1 MYFALVCFFGT
12 CILLC
17 FLLFGHVLK
26 TFFLKIKCLFYKIE
40 PLDFHWIL
48 NCVRLVLGFAWVF
61 LVDAALK
68 CVDIRL
74 TIVARIALFLYW
86 RGISAKKTFNHAD
99 FVSWKIFQ
107 PIRDLIYMIVRLHV
121 VSLRKWASWWSS
133 WWRRGQWQ
141 WAQVNPQEW
150 FSNIVASHTFDW
162 LDLVLLLHMFLT
174 FHGCSGLRSCVDHY
188 LICGSFHIHT
198 CRTWIPWLGWMPLW
212 ANHRG

>member
-1 MYFALVCFFGT
+1 MSFLQNWTAGFSLDLELCEVGSWICLSFFSWCSTEVCRYT
-12 CILLC
+12 SHHC
-17 FLLFGHVLK
+17 
-26 TFFLKIKCLFYKIE
+26 
-40 PLDFHWIL
+40 
-48 NCVRLVLGFAWVF
+48 
-61 LVDAALK
+61 
-68 CVDIRL
+68 
-74 TIVARIALFLYW
+74 ARIALFLYW